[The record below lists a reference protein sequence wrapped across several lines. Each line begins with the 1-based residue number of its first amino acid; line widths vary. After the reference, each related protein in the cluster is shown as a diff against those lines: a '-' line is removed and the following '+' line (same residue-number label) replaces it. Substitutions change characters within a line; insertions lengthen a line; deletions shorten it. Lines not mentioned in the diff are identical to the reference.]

1 MNNNL
6 ANIKKCIFF
15 LNKNDCV
22 AIPTETVYGLA
33 ANAYSNIA
41 VKKIYSLKKRP
52 KKNPSI
58 VHYSSLKQL
67 KNDCVL
73 NKNFYIL
80 YKKFCP
86 GPITFVLKLKKES
99 LISKIVT
106 NNKKTVAV
114 RFPKNQLTQKL
125 LKLLKYPLAAPSANI
140 STKISPVSKEDVKEE
155 FGNKIKFILD
165 GGRSKIGL
173 ESTIISLVKK
183 PKILRLGAMER
194 KKINKIL
201 NKNIKYDIKNKK
213 INVPGQFKLHY
224 SPGIPIKLNAKKS
237 KPNEAFILIKKRKK
251 SSINYY
257 YLSKTK
263 NLKQA
268 AKNLYKILRLIKNK
282 NYKSIVVEKIPKIGL
297 GEAINDRLKKAS
309 GK

>member
-6 ANIKKCIFF
+6 ANIKKSIFF

-33 ANAYSNIA
+33 ANAYSSIA

-52 KKNPSI
+52 KNNPSI

-73 NKNFYIL
+73 NKNFFIL

-86 GPITFVLKLKKES
+86 GPITFILKLKKES
-99 LISKIVT
+99 RISKIVT
-106 NNKKTVAV
+106 NNKKIVAV
-114 RFPKNQLTQKL
+114 RFPKNKLTQKL

-173 ESTIISLVKK
+173 ESTIISLVNK
-183 PKILRLGAMER
+183 PIILRLGGMER
-194 KKINKIL
+194 EKINKVL
-201 NKNIKYDIKNKK
+201 SKNIKYNIKNKK

-237 KPNEAFILIKKRKK
+237 KPNEAFILIKKRKE

-257 YLSKTK
+257 YLSKNK
-263 NLKQA
+263 NLKEA
-268 AKNLYKILRLIKNK
+268 ANNLYKIMREIKK
-282 NYKSIVVEKIPKIGL
+282 RKFKSIAVAKIPNTEIGL
-297 GEAINDRLKKAS
+297 AINDRLKKAS
-309 GK
+309 NK